1 MNEKA
6 LDQFVSK
13 TQEAREL
20 LAMISVE
27 LDEHMGAHPDN
38 IHWGHVG
45 DANYVL
51 ESLRDIARFMGHA
64 E

>member
-6 LDQFVSK
+6 VEKFMSK
-13 TQEAREL
+13 TTEAREL
-20 LAMISVE
+20 LAAIQAE
-27 LDEHMGAHPDN
+27 IDDHMNTNPDTL
-38 IHWGHVG
+38 HWGHVG
-45 DANYVL
+45 DATHVV